1 MNLRILL
8 LAPGLLFCGLGSASA
23 HALLRTASPAVG
35 STVTTPPA
43 TVSITFSEG
52 VEPQFST
59 IEVRD
64 EAGAR
69 VDKADPHNGPG
80 GQTRL
85 LVDLQP
91 LKPGRY
97 AVSWS
102 AISVD
107 THHTEGK
114 FNFTVAAP

>member
-1 MNLRILL
+1 MTMRMPTLIAGLLL
-8 LAPGLLFCGLGSASA
+8 LAPPLADA
-23 HALLRTASPAVG
+23 HALLRSASPPVG
-35 STVTTPPA
+35 GTVRSAPGEVA
-43 TVSITFSEG
+43 ITFSEG
-52 VEPQFST
+52 VEPRFST

-64 EAGAR
+64 ESGAR

-85 LVDLQP
+85 LVDLPP

-97 AVSWS
+97 TVSWS

-114 FNFTVAAP
+114 FTFTVAP